1 MAQQNAAR
9 FFKAIQ
15 QDQALKEKLQV
26 ADHPDAFIKL
36 AAERGYQFNQEELQA
51 ELDKLSEEEVARIIN
66 PGAAPRH
73 HLYPR

>member
-9 FFKAIQ
+9 LFKAIQ
-15 QDQALKEKLQV
+15 QDQALKEKLQA
-26 ADHPDAFIKL
+26 ADDPDAFIKL

-73 HLYPR
+73 HLHPR